1 MVDLFTMLAHDE
13 INDLE
18 HPVVPPIY
26 QTSLFTF
33 SSYSEMEAAFRGES
47 NRAIYSRGHNP
58 TVAAFEAKVAA
69 LEGAEAARATSSG
82 MAAISMAVLSS
93 VSKGD
98 RIVCVKHCYP
108 DAFKLFMRFLPRFG
122 VQVDFVDGTDTAA
135 FIAALEGAKL
145 AYLESPSSLMFTLQ
159 DLEPITNAARALGV
173 TTIIDN
179 SWATPIYQQ
188 PLRHGVDMVVHSASK
203 YLGGHSDVVAGIV
216 LGSKERIDKIN
227 SLEYSVLGGKLSP
240 FEGFLLLRGLRTLP
254 LRLAQQA
261 KNTLEVAS
269 WLLEHP
275 MVKNVNHPAFFKD
288 DQARIY
294 QKYFSGGSSL
304 FSIEIPGSRARIR
317 AFVNALK
324 LFHLG
329 VSWGGHESLIYPA
342 AIGVDLP
349 GDPNP
354 NRFFGISPNL
364 VRLHVG
370 LEASTDLIHDLE
382 QALEIA
388 KEVN

>member
-179 SWATPIYQQ
+179 S
-188 PLRHGVDMVVHSASK
+188 
-203 YLGGHSDVVAGIV
+203 
-216 LGSKERIDKIN
+216 
-227 SLEYSVLGGKLSP
+227 
-240 FEGFLLLRGLRTLP
+240 
-254 LRLAQQA
+254 
-261 KNTLEVAS
+261 
-269 WLLEHP
+269 
-275 MVKNVNHPAFFKD
+275 
-288 DQARIY
+288 
-294 QKYFSGGSSL
+294 
-304 FSIEIPGSRARIR
+304 
-317 AFVNALK
+317 
-324 LFHLG
+324 
-329 VSWGGHESLIYPA
+329 
-342 AIGVDLP
+342 
-349 GDPNP
+349 
-354 NRFFGISPNL
+354 
-364 VRLHVG
+364 
-370 LEASTDLIHDLE
+370 
-382 QALEIA
+382 
-388 KEVN
+388 